1 MIALWVLVAVD
12 TVAIVVLAF
21 GVWRALRRVSELRSA
36 VAGIIEQNG
45 LLR

>member
-12 TVAIVVLAF
+12 TVAIVALAF

-36 VAGIIEQNG
+36 VAGLIALNG
-45 LLR
+45 GVR